1 MLLMNAEKDVNL
13 RSRILRKDS
22 QITVEN
28 DITLQTDSD
37 KEYKEEI

>member
-1 MLLMNAEKDVNL
+1 MLLMNAEEDVKL

-28 DITLQTDSD
+28 HTTLRTDSD
-37 KEYKEEI
+37 KEYNVEI